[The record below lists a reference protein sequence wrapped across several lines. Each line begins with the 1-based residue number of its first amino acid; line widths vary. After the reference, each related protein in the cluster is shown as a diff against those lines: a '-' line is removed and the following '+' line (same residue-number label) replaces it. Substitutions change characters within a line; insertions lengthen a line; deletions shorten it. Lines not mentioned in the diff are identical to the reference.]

1 MNDIKTNSSGPG
13 AAPAKVVAL
22 RPESSSP
29 SSSGTQAPVSQ
40 TGRVSPEVAARQA
53 TASNQPGGR
62 VEGSNVRQTAQQQQE
77 KLKEAVT
84 RLNEYVQSVQR
95 DLAFEMHGSSGKTV
109 IKVVDRNTREV
120 VRQIP
125 DEVVIRLAEKLQQDE
140 PLTLFNIR
148 V

>member
-1 MNDIKTNSSGPG
+1 MNDIKTNSSGNSLP
-13 AAPAKVVAL
+13 PAKVVSL

-40 TGRVSPEVAARQA
+40 SGSVTPEVAARQA
-53 TASNQPGGR
+53 AVSTQPAEAERSVGK
-62 VEGSNVRQTAQQQQE
+62 QAQQQQE

-109 IKVVDRNTREV
+109 IKVVDRNTKEV